1 MHGQPLLDQGD
12 VVFKD
17 MHFQGFGN
25 SFEISVKCTEEAL
38 DGLALWKELNFKNRY
53 SDNKHELYA
62 ILCQY
67 CAVIK
72 SMAFRKLHEDCMEL
86 VINCLCFQF

>member
-1 MHGQPLLDQGD
+1 MRGLTLPPAPQMHVQPLQH

-17 MHFQGFGN
+17 MHFQGSGN
-25 SFEISVKCTEEAL
+25 SFEMNKVL
-38 DGLALWKELNFKNRY
+38 DGLVLWKELWLFKLQ
-53 SDNKHELYA
+53 EVA

-72 SMAFRKLHEDCMEL
+72 NMAFRKLHEDCMEL
-86 VINCLCFQF
+86 VINCLCLQF